1 MEGQGS
7 ALTKNQPTT
16 NLVEVEDQ
24 VQLADIAKVL
34 VEHLNKLVDDLQ
46 GDELVLIWWG
56 EIVLKEGMGYGKPTT
71 TDQKPACRL
80 LSPEGSHK

>member
-34 VEHLNKLVDDLQ
+34 VEHLNKLVDDL
-46 GDELVLIWWG
+46 
-56 EIVLKEGMGYGKPTT
+56 
-71 TDQKPACRL
+71 
-80 LSPEGSHK
+80 